1 MPARFQEL
9 VFNNLLW
16 FIASLLVAVLVW
28 FVATIEANP
37 IEERVFTRV
46 PIIITPDDGMIV
58 TNVSSETARVIV
70 RAQSS
75 TLQLLQN
82 DDIVVR
88 VNLSGL
94 DAGEYTLPLIV
105 EIARSASTDS
115 QPAQIT
121 VTLERVVS
129 QQKEVR
135 IDAIPPAVN
144 YQYSLERDQYQAEV
158 SGAPE
163 RVESVAYVYGVID
176 LSGDSEDVQR
186 SISLI
191 AVDANGDEVTGV
203 SIEPRQVNVT
213 ARVSLRDDIA
223 AVTIIPRIQYGTLP
237 ENFTFSGVDYSP
249 RTVFISSDNPRD
261 LELLGDTVL
270 TEPISLEG
278 RTSDFEVT
286 VPLDLPRGNYIVRDD
301 ENNIIDGTVTVDI
314 SIREESIQV
323 PFDTVPVVV
332 TGQNPETSVRIN
344 PESLSIVLD
353 GPVTALQ
360 DLRLQDLQAV
370 IDVTGL
376 AVGTYELEPV
386 ILIRQGQITLAR
398 ENITLLPP
406 RIAVTIIAA
415 EATAEASA
423 ESGD

>member
-1 MPARFQEL
+1 MPNRFQEIF
-9 VFNNLLW
+9 FNNLLW
-16 FIASLLVAVLVW
+16 FIASLVVAILVW

-37 IEERVFTRV
+37 IEERVFTL
-46 PIIITPDDGMIV
+46 PISVIPDDGMIV
-58 TNVSSETARVIV
+58 TNQSNQTARVIV

-75 TLQLLQN
+75 VLQLLQSN
-82 DDIVVR
+82 DIE
-88 VNLSGL
+88 LSVDLRGL
-94 DAGEYTLPLIV
+94 DAGEHTLPLIV
-105 EIARSASTDS
+105 DIARSASTDT
-115 QPAQIT
+115 QPAQIR
-121 VTLERVVS
+121 VSLERVVA
-129 QQKEVR
+129 QQKEVL
-135 IDAIPPAVN
+135 IEAIPPAVN
-144 YQYSLERDQYQAEV
+144 YQFILEQDQFQAEV

-163 RVESVAYVYGVID
+163 RVDSVVRVVGRID

-186 SISLI
+186 PVSLL
-191 AVDANGDEVTGV
+191 AVDAEGHEVTGV
-203 SIEPRQVNVT
+203 TIEPRTINVS
-213 ARVSLRDDIA
+213 AGISLREDVV

-261 LELLGDTVL
+261 LEVLGDTVL

-278 RTSDFEVT
+278 RTSNFEVT

-301 ENNIIDGTVTVDI
+301 ENIIIDGNIIVQI
-314 SIREESIQV
+314 FILEETIQV
-323 PFDTVPVVV
+323 PFDTVPVIV
-332 TGQNPETSVRIN
+332 TGQSPQTSIRIN

-353 GPVTALQ
+353 GPVTALE

-376 AVGTYELEPV
+376 AVGSYELEPI
-386 ILIRQGQITLAR
+386 ILIRQGQVTLSR

-406 RIAVTIIAA
+406 RITVTISAA

-423 ESGD
+423 EAND